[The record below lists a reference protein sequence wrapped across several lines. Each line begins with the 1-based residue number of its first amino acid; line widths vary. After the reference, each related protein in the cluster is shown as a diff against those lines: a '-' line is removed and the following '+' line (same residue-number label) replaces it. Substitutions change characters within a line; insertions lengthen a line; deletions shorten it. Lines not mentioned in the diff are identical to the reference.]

1 MSNETGVMSFRE
13 HLADLQR
20 VLVRVF
26 GILLVGF
33 VIGWEF
39 RIEIFEFLSGPITK
53 ALADN
58 GIYHYQAI
66 SIAESIVVYLK
77 SVLVADFLVFSPLIF
92 HQLWTFIGPGLLRK
106 EKTFIIPVTFFSV
119 VFFLIGA
126 AFAYTVIVPFITDW
140 LVQLT
145 LEDGSTA
152 MMVTMQNAY
161 SVSFTFLLMFGLVF
175 ELPLVIYFL
184 ALFGVV
190 NHTSLLKFFR
200 YFVVL
205 SLILGAMLTPPDPV
219 SQLLMAVPLNV
230 LYAFGILVAWGVGRA
245 RNRVEE
251 SRDESGMTDKKLTT
265 ESVRLLG
272 GGLVL
277 MSVAVSLIFAF
288 AHTLPAQN
296 LTSLVPA
303 DAQFVVGYN
312 PAVLNDNTALNRL
325 MQPTLHTDDTA
336 KALTSAGVD
345 FTDVREVLIADRGE
359 FGRLAIVRGPG
370 CGALRDAVATA
381 LENAA
386 AKDAHLDVGVLTVD
400 ENTFALGGSETMAL
414 VGDILAG
421 ERDGYVTGELEKR
434 LLGRIQASGPL
445 WAWLP
450 DPSQSGDSLLSA
462 PVASSL
468 KAAGAW
474 LHTGDEPSVSFEFR
488 ASDAIRADT
497 IEARLDTEKVNL
509 RHDPKKTLA
518 DGSAAALLLLIQE
531 AKKSASPMTRA
542 DLIDL
547 QQNLTP
553 SPTAAKASSQ
563 VPLMSLLAKDV
574 QNWAV
579 RRNEHWITLT
589 TELKTKDVEH
599 FITGAFIGGVE
610 GH

>member
-1 MSNETGVMSFRE
+1 MSFRE

-92 HQLWTFIGPGLLRK
+92 HQLWTFVGPGLLRK

-119 VFFLIGA
+119 VFFLIGV

-251 SRDESGMTDKKLTT
+251 SRDASGMTDKKLTT

-272 GGLVL
+272 GGLIL
-277 MSVAVSLIFAF
+277 MSVAVTLIFAF
-288 AHTLPAQN
+288 AQTLPAKK

-325 MQPTLHTDDTA
+325 MQRTLHTDDTA
-336 KALTSAGVD
+336 KVLTSAGVD
-345 FTDVREVLIADRGE
+345 FTNVREVLIADRGKL
-359 FGRLAIVRGPG
+359 GRLAIFRGPG
-370 CGALRDAVATA
+370 CGALRNDVATA
-381 LENAA
+381 LKNAA
-386 AKDAHLDVGVLTVD
+386 AKDMQLNVGVLTVD
-400 ENTFALGGSETMAL
+400 ENTFALGESETMDL
-414 VGDILAG
+414 LGHIIAG
-421 ERDGYVTGELEKR
+421 EREGYAPGELEKR

-450 DPSQSGDSLLSA
+450 DPSRTGDSLLSA

-474 LHTGDEPSVSFEFR
+474 LHTGDDPSVSFEFR

-497 IEARLDTEKVNL
+497 IEARLDTEKMNL
-509 RHDPKKTLA
+509 RQGSQTA
-518 DGSAAALLLLIQE
+518 MGDGSNEAILLLIKE
-531 AKKSASPMTRA
+531 AKKRASPATRA

-547 QQNLTP
+547 QQELSQGP
-553 SPTAAKASSQ
+553 APLKESSQ
-563 VPLMSLLAKDV
+563 VPLMSLLSRDV
-574 QNWAV
+574 QHWAV

-589 TELKTKDVEH
+589 TELKTKDVEP
-599 FITGAFIGGVE
+599 FMKGAFGDDVE